1 MGVMRPIFVSFH
13 FINGS
18 LYKFT
23 NGGISQIAS
32 KITISVF
39 KKKKYRKHNCN
50 RKTIIKQ
57 NI

>member
-18 LYKFT
+18 LCKFT
-23 NGGISQIAS
+23 NGGIGQIAS

-39 KKKKYRKHNCN
+39 KKKNIES
-50 RKTIIKQ
+50 TIAIGKK
-57 NI
+57 